1 MKKRVRNWIVAFCML
16 VLIAPMLGFKAEAAS
31 ALGSAPYAKV
41 EYGYSAGVTCGTI
54 RYISQLTSSGYFNW
68 SYWPASNSLTNYGT
82 PGYECGTASMSMALS
97 YIGVNKT
104 PYDLLVPY
112 DGSTMFID
120 WGDGKHSSVGTSAS
134 AISTAMDKYV
144 NGNGKYSPVVVYL
157 NPYSSSGGMHYVVLA
172 GKEASNKYT
181 VIDPANN
188 STWTMTISGSSGICP
203 SGTFPITQAHQWYNA
218 NASITPEKTKPGK
231 PALKG
236 MNSFYPSGSA
246 TQFQWNATETTTHYN
261 LYIGVK
267 NASGEYETYKN
278 IFYAESGC
286 SYNLPDGEY
295 QVLLQSTNSNAWTAD
310 GSTWEY
316 TNGDLVYF
324 TVGPNVI
331 YYDASGSTWNTA
343 SATVG
348 SSYTLRTDYPKTD
361 GKYFSGWT
369 YTKEKNA
376 YDVRPG
382 EQITASASVKLYPVY
397 VTHEQAVSG
406 DEVEIYNIEDFTDSN
421 YDIEKVEHK
430 TENKIDTSYWTDWS
444 SYGLSPIT
452 ASSTVQVQTATMY
465 RYYYFLCPSC
475 GRHEPFTGK
484 SDCGAQIPTSA
495 WNETWSRIPYS
506 QSSYGT
512 FSYTT
517 AKYYTTSLGD
527 GQTWIFSSG
536 NLNATSVGT
545 TDATGSAEVIKTGYS
560 SRRYVEQYKTETTIK
575 TAYKITPKIVEYT
588 LSYDANGG
596 SSAPSSQ
603 KADSGT
609 SLKLSTEKPSRSGY
623 DFLGWATTKSAAKA
637 EYQPGDTLTLKENVT
652 LYAVWQEVVE
662 NAAEITVGIATATVG
677 GKVSIPVT
685 IKNNPG
691 IAGAALVVSYD
702 TSALTLDS
710 IEAGTVFAKGV
721 FSPRVETGLAQWYYV
736 DTDENI
742 TANGTMYALN
752 FTVNEGAKEGG
763 YPIQIGLKDNEP
775 TNLIEKNSAAV
786 PVHFTA
792 GEVKV
797 QSGIMGDVTGD
808 DKVTMGDV
816 VKLAR
821 AVSGYTKLSEQETQL
836 GDVTKD
842 GKITMGDVVK
852 VARYVSGYTNAL

>member
-1 MKKRVRNWIVAFCML
+1 MRKHYGTMIGILIVLMFAIL
-16 VLIAPMLGFKAEAAS
+16 PINAAAS
-31 ALGSAPYAKV
+31 NQDTIWSYFKSQGFSDAAVAGIMGNLEAESAYLPNNLENSANEKSGWSDAQFTAAVDAGSVTRAEFISSTRFGIYSDGTYGYGLAQWTYSTRKAGLYDCAKAQGCSIANLDMQLAYLMKELNSSYAGLKNYLYTAGDVSEACVKFHNVYEGSNDTVAQIAGRVSYAKAV
-41 EYGYSAGVTCGTI
+41 YQKYATTI
-54 RYISQLTSSGYFNW
+54 
-68 SYWPASNSLTNYGT
+68 
-82 PGYECGTASMSMALS
+82 
-97 YIGVNKT
+97 
-104 PYDLLVPY
+104 
-112 DGSTMFID
+112 
-120 WGDGKHSSVGTSAS
+120 
-134 AISTAMDKYV
+134 
-144 NGNGKYSPVVVYL
+144 
-157 NPYSSSGGMHYVVLA
+157 
-172 GKEASNKYT
+172 
-181 VIDPANN
+181 
-188 STWTMTISGSSGICP
+188 
-203 SGTFPITQAHQWYNA
+203 
-218 NASITPEKTKPGK
+218 PEKTKPGK

-721 FSPRVETGLAQWYYV
+721 FSPRVENGLAQWYYV

-742 TANGTMYALN
+742 IANGTMYTLN
-752 FTVNEGAKEGG
+752 FTVNESAKEGS

-775 TNLIEKNSAAV
+775 TNLIEKNSVAV
-786 PVHFTA
+786 PVRFTA

-797 QSGIMGDVTGD
+797 QSGVMGDVTGD

-836 GDVTKD
+836 GDVTRD

-852 VARYVSGYTNAL
+852 VARYVSGYVAALQ